1 MKKLLSLLLM
11 ATIAFSV
18 SAQKIPVNKVFNL
31 DKDRQTLQECV
42 AGSKLTSNVA
52 LLKND
57 TLPVYLSDK
66 GKLFVAILNK
76 KQTGYTKKYLKY
88 DN

>member
-1 MKKLLSLLLM
+1 MKKVLSLLAIL
-11 ATIAFSV
+11 AFTFNV
-18 SAQKIPVNKVFNL
+18 SAQKIPVNRVFNL

-42 AGSKLTSNVA
+42 AGSKLTNNIA
-52 LLKND
+52 ILKND
-57 TLPVYLSDK
+57 SMPVFLSNK
-66 GKLFVAILNK
+66 GKLFIAVLNK